1 MRRRTFLAGATTGF
15 ALLGGCVGGD
25 TVGTES
31 SPESTVPASTDR
43 ARNTSTG
50 NPGSTTGSSKAS
62 STAPKTTDSS
72 PTESTTTEQTA
83 TRSSSKT
90 TTGDAPHLG
99 KFVLRNDDNDSHT
112 VSISVVK
119 GQSKLLQETYELGP
133 GFSVGIDNPIT
144 KQGTYRIR
152 VGTESGLA
160 TTYTWKIT
168 TCGTDELL
176 RITINEKPAIR
187 FTERQRTVIPTP
199 TCSDSSPG
207 NKSTSSATKERTS
220 PNTNRK
226 ETTDPSTQT
235 RGSCPLVNDVT
246 RITTP
251 VTPTEST
258 VTFEDLSEKGKRLF
272 LRARNNEQS
281 LYVYDTSRKP
291 PEFKYTDERRSYV
304 IIQEGSKYRMFT
316 YTNAGCSFPAKTDS
330 RENR

>member
-1 MRRRTFLAGATTGF
+1 MKRRRFIVGAATSL

-62 STAPKTTDSS
+62 STAPRTTDSS

-83 TRSSSKT
+83 TRSPSKT

-176 RITINEKPAIR
+176 RIHQREACNPIHGTTTNGDSNTDLFRLVSGKQIDQQRYERAHI
-187 FTERQRTVIPTP
+187 TEHQP
-199 TCSDSSPG
+199 
-207 NKSTSSATKERTS
+207 
-220 PNTNRK
+220 
-226 ETTDPSTQT
+226 
-235 RGSCPLVNDVT
+235 
-246 RITTP
+246 
-251 VTPTEST
+251 
-258 VTFEDLSEKGKRLF
+258 KR
-272 LRARNNEQS
+272 S
-281 LYVYDTSRKP
+281 H
-291 PEFKYTDERRSYV
+291 
-304 IIQEGSKYRMFT
+304 
-316 YTNAGCSFPAKTDS
+316 
-330 RENR
+330 